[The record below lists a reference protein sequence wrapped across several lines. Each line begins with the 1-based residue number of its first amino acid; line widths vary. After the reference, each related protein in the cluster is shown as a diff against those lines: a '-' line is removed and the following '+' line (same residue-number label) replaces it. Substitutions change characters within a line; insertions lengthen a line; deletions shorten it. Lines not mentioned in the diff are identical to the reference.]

1 MLQAHVGLKHIN
13 RTLKHFDTVSIN
25 YPYVQEVCF
34 ALRLILEFFN
44 ISLSIIEYFVKNVLI
59 YLIYCF

>member
-1 MLQAHVGLKHIN
+1 MLQAHVGLKDIN

-25 YPYVQEVCF
+25 YAYVQEVCF
-34 ALRLILEFFN
+34 ALQLILEFFN

-59 YLIYCF
+59 YLI